1 MENTPYHNAPNEALA
16 DGNDSIQQNDSAE
29 SALLSPFHN
38 FLAIFI
44 LLSQQVVGLL
54 IVKGT
59 VKLLGISLPSDHGLS
74 ILSSGVGSFVT
85 VGIILLM
92 MYRKKI
98 DFVRLW
104 GTWSDFAR
112 HWKHILLVV
121 PLMLVSIGFGGLG
134 FALLAKVAPEFV
146 RDILTSF
153 TVNDATYGA
162 SIKMLIALL
171 GCLLIPICEEVMFR
185 GTILYRFASYK
196 TMRSAVISSA
206 ILFACLHPH
215 NPLGTF
221 IFAYSATVAYIYTRS
236 LLIPISIH
244 ILNNSIG
251 LALFEYTPFQSP
263 IWTSDN
269 PSITD
274 LQQIPLND
282 FLLLFLFLAIGST
295 IVWRYLKTNPIND
308 ETQLPYFAASNQA
321 ADNHL
326 SPSTDHL

>member
-1 MENTPYHNAPNEALA
+1 MENTSYNNAPDEALVNSNE
-16 DGNDSIQQNDSAE
+16 DIQQNNSSENAP
-29 SALLSPFHN
+29 SSPFHN

-44 LLSQQVVGLL
+44 LISQQTVGFL

-59 VKLLGISLPSDHGLS
+59 AKLLGISLPNDHGLS
-74 ILSSGVGSFVT
+74 ILSSGMGSFVT

-98 DFVRLW
+98 DFIRLW

-121 PLMLVSIGFGGLG
+121 PLMLVSRGFGGLG

-146 RDILTSF
+146 RSILTDF
-153 TVNDATYGA
+153 TFDETAYGT
-162 SIKMLIALL
+162 STRILIALVACVL
-171 GCLLIPICEEVMFR
+171 VPICEEVMFR

-196 TMRSAVISSA
+196 TMKNAVISSA

-221 IFAYSATVAYIYTRS
+221 VFAYCATVAYIYTRS

-244 ILNNSIG
+244 ILNNSVG
-251 LALFEYTPFQSP
+251 FAPFEYMPFQSP
-263 IWTSDN
+263 TWASDN

-274 LQQIPLND
+274 LQQIPWND
-282 FLLLFLFLAIGST
+282 FLILSVFLAIGSA
-295 IVWRYLKTNPIND
+295 IVWRYLKKHPIND

-321 ADNHL
+321 AENHL